1 MRSNLKHLKKQL
13 DDKDR
18 ASKAEV
24 TANVLEE
31 VKALLAD
38 NPKAPVIVQEL
49 KAYSN
54 TKVRLLAIYSKLL
67 SVWGLLVHSVNLM
80 MVGYYT

>member
-1 MRSNLKHLKKQL
+1 MRTSLKHLKKQL

-31 VKALLAD
+31 VKALLAG

-54 TKVRLLAIYSKLL
+54 TKVRLLACNKLL
-67 SVWGLLVHSVNLM
+67 SVWRLLVHC
-80 MVGYYT
+80 